1 MLGKAMEVV
10 SPARIP
16 ANKVV
21 ARQNNSFDWRPLRPC
36 AVGDDGKG
44 FQSWYLFT

>member
-1 MLGKAMEVV
+1 MEVV

-21 ARQNNSFDWRPLRPC
+21 ARQKYKFGWQLLRPG

-44 FQSWYLFT
+44 FQYWYIFT

>member
-21 ARQNNSFDWRPLRPC
+21 VRLNNAQPLRPC

-44 FQSWYLFT
+44 YSSGITI

>member
-21 ARQNNSFDWRPLRPC
+21 ACVKTVQPLRPC

-44 FQSWYLFT
+44 YLSGISI

>member
-21 ARQNNSFDWRPLRPC
+21 ARVKNGQSLRPG

-44 FQSWYLFT
+44 FQNWYLYSYEN